1 MTFDYELL
9 TIGAGSGGV
18 AATRRAGNYGVRA
31 AICEE
36 NRVGGTCVLRGCIPK
51 KLFVYASH
59 FSEDFK
65 DSKNYGWSVSD
76 VTFDWET
83 LVRNKDA
90 ELERLHGIY
99 NKMLDDASVDV
110 ISGRAGFIDEHNVE
124 VREGDTSR
132 IVSAE
137 TILVAT
143 GGWAIK
149 PPISGLES
157 ALTSTEAFD
166 LSEFPE
172 RMVILGGG
180 YIAVEFA
187 GIFSKL
193 GVAVTEV
200 IRAKHVLRGFDNDLR
215 HHLQREMIREGI
227 TVKAEVNV
235 NAVQK
240 VSDVYRV
247 ELSDGG
253 VIEADQL
260 LCALGRAPN
269 TLALGLDE
277 AGVEKLGNGAIKV
290 DAWSRTSVPN
300 IYAVG
305 DCTDRVNLTPVAIA
319 EGRAFADT
327 LYNNQPKTVD
337 YENIASAVF
346 SQPPIGTVG
355 LTETEARSKYGDIG
369 VYRSEFRPLK
379 ATMSGNSGRTFMK
392 LLVEN
397 SSDRVVGCHMAGDD
411 AAEIIQG
418 VAVAVKCGATKAQFD
433 STMAIH
439 PTASEELV
447 TMYEPFLDA
456 TE

>member
-397 SSDRVVGCHMAGDD
+397 SSDRVVGCHMVGDD

-456 TE
+456 AE